1 MFCLIIID
9 IKPNGTS
16 LGFSIAGGS
25 DNPMYGNNTAIF
37 ITKLSAGGLAEK
49 DGRLR
54 PNDILYQ
61 VNDVALAEA
70 EHTEAVQAL
79 KEAGNHVRLVVK
91 RLQPILVE
99 DILLEKTQNGLGFSI
114 SGGLFT
120 EHIKNDHGIFVTK
133 IIPGG
138 AADMDGKLAVGD
150 RLISVS

>member
-1 MFCLIIID
+1 ML
-9 IKPNGTS
+9 KPNGTS